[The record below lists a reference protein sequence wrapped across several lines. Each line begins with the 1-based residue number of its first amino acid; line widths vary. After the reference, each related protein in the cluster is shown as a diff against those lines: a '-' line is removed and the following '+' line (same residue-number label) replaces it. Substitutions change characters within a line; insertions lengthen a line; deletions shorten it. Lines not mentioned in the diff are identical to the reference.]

1 MGLVYGVNVR
11 SLLIS
16 SLVVS
21 FVPLTLGGCVD
32 PKLDRAVD
40 DTMSSGDADTDADSD
55 ADSDSDADT
64 DTDTDSD
71 ADADTDT
78 DSDTDAD
85 TDSDTDADTDSDTDS
100 DPPAFACDED
110 VDGDGVTAT
119 AGDCFPMDVEAY
131 PGAAERC
138 NGRDDNCDGQIDEG
152 AGCAYMDTAPDPVDT
167 DTAIDTSSWV
177 SNGELDVDDDADG
190 YTENDGDCDDTVRRI
205 KPGATDGCSGAG
217 LGVDDNCNGI
227 IDDDCATAD
236 TATAIVYY
244 AGDATV
250 CDGPTLLT
258 GHFGYDIQSTTTGDP
273 VCEVFSTWSDAGG
286 TLPRA
291 ACPDCDWAFNLTL
304 SDGTLSGTACEGFGL
319 TADSWDGLELPWG
332 FSPAYD
338 YVSGTDVYS
347 LTDVVFLYS
356 TDYSAWQVFSY
367 NYAGYG
373 DNVSDGTS
381 LTFARAYTYVYYYP

>member
-1 MGLVYGVNVR
+1 MR

-21 FVPLTLGGCVD
+21 FVPLSLGGCVD

-64 DTDTDSD
+64 DTDTDTDTDS
-71 ADADTDT
+71 DADTDT

-250 CDGPTLLT
+250 CDGPTFLT

-304 SDGTLSGTACEGFGL
+304 SDGVLSGTACEGIGL
-319 TADSWDGLELPWG
+319 TADSWDGLDLSWG

-338 YVSGTDVYS
+338 YVYGTDVFS
-347 LTDVVFLYS
+347 LTNVVFYYS
-356 TDYSAWQVFSY
+356 TDSSAWRFFSY

-381 LTFARAYTYVYYYP
+381 LTFAKYSTYVYYYP